1 VSQWLPGRTVH
12 TTFYK
17 KLTVI
22 VGAQYPYGQLRFQA
36 RIHFQGMT
44 TLTAAEV
51 VEAVGKVPAEYGRLT
66 NICRALGALTKIA
79 CTDGKPDKSEK
90 ELQVFCNPLF
100 GSV

>member
-1 VSQWLPGRTVH
+1 LSQWLPGRIVH
-12 TTFYK
+12 TTLYE

-22 VGAQYPYGQLRFQA
+22 AGARYPYGQLQSQA
-36 RIHFQGMT
+36 RVHFQGMT

-51 VEAVGKVPAEYGRLT
+51 EEAVGKVPAEYGRLT
-66 NICRALGALTKIA
+66 NICRALGTLTKLA
-79 CTDGKPDKSEK
+79 CTDGNPEKSEK

>member
-1 VSQWLPGRTVH
+1 MRFCCGDCLY
-12 TTFYK
+12 TTSYK
-17 KLTVI
+17 PLAYI
-22 VGAQYPYGQLRFQA
+22 AGAQYPYGQLQSQA
-36 RIHFQGMT
+36 RVHFQGMT

-66 NICRALGALTKIA
+66 NICRALGTLTNIA
-79 CTDGKPDKSEK
+79 CTDGETEKSEK

>member
-1 VSQWLPGRTVH
+1 MR
-12 TTFYK
+12 TTFYE

-22 VGAQYPYGQLRFQA
+22 AGARYPYGQLQSQA
-36 RIHFQGMT
+36 RVHFQGMT

-51 VEAVGKVPAEYGRLT
+51 VEAVGKVPAQYGRLT
-66 NICRALGALTKIA
+66 NICRALGTLTKLA
-79 CTDGKPDKSEK
+79 CADGKPEKSEK